1 MWEGI
6 ISLKKQGR
14 HKEWGGGVKNQR
26 EIKGREIIW
35 NLSMSRLAWIQLL
48 ITRFSFKFMK
58 TKPIQFRF
66 CIYTFELFDKGS

>member
-1 MWEGI
+1 M
-6 ISLKKQGR
+6 R
-14 HKEWGGGVKNQR
+14 GGVKNQR

>member
-1 MWEGI
+1 M
-6 ISLKKQGR
+6 R
-14 HKEWGGGVKNQR
+14 GGVKNQR

-58 TKPIQFRF
+58 TKPIQIRF
-66 CIYTFELFDKGS
+66 CINTFEQFDKGS